1 MFDVE
6 NLFER
11 RADNRWERVC
21 AGDLFERNVWS
32 RPDHEALVGMPG
44 AFVDPAYERMTY
56 RQADEAANRF
66 ANGLL
71 ARGLGRGDR
80 VLLVCENTIEAYIAK
95 IAIGK
100 AGMVV
105 VPVNPSLAEDVIHHL
120 VERCAP
126 RFAMVDAELWPRVGK
141 ALAGAGLAVDVTI
154 PIGGEVIEGSIS
166 HADFVRDQPTT
177 EPDVTVHG
185 DDIWQILFTSGT
197 TAMPKGVMQ
206 SHTYAYFAAYSF
218 ALTLTRGIPHEQD
231 LRLCTFLPAIYHVT
245 DLCLTLPAFVC
256 GGTLILGRRPDP
268 HGAAIAVTR
277 EGATA
282 YYPGSSQMLRAF
294 AEMVHS
300 DPMAYS
306 ARTVKV
312 IPFAWSNIPPGLATM
327 LQDLCGPDVHLFEIF
342 GQTES
347 ITCHRFHLERNAD
360 KYRRHAPHVNY
371 VGTPSPALASA
382 VWDEEGNDL
391 RDQPGVQGEAVYRS
405 PGITAGYYK
414 DRAATEQAFRGGWF
428 HSGDTCVYDEEGDRV
443 MQDRSKDIV
452 KSGGENVSSLRVEA
466 VLQGH
471 PAVARAAVIGVKHE
485 RWGEAVTALVILGG
499 AERGAGPSEAELIA
513 FARQRLAGFELPKKI
528 IFVEDFP
535 VTVGGKVLKYK
546 LRAQYENLYE

>member
-1 MFDVE
+1 
-6 NLFER
+6 
-11 RADNRWERVC
+11 
-21 AGDLFERNVWS
+21 
-32 RPDHEALVGMPG
+32 MPG

-71 ARGLGRGDR
+71 ARGLRRGDR
-80 VLLVCENTIEAYIAK
+80 VLLVCENTIEAYVAK

-126 RFAMVDAELWPRVGK
+126 RFAMIDAELWPRVGK
-141 ALAGAGLAVDVTI
+141 ALAGAGLTVDVTI
-154 PIGGEVIEGSIS
+154 PIGGDVAPGSIS
-166 HADFVRDQPTT
+166 HADFVRDQPAT

-185 DDIWQILFTSGT
+185 DDIWQILLTSGT

-218 ALTLTRGIPHEQD
+218 ALSLTRGIPHEQD
-231 LRLCTFLPAIYHVT
+231 LRMCCFLPSIYHVT
-245 DLCLTLPAFVC
+245 DLCLTLPVFVS
-256 GGTLILGRRPDP
+256 GGTLILGRRPDAR
-268 HGAAIAVTR
+268 GAAIAVTR

-282 YYPGSSQMLRAF
+282 YYGGSPQMLRAF

-306 ARTVKV
+306 ARTVRV
-312 IPFAWSNIPPGLATM
+312 IPFAWSNIPPGLTTM
-327 LQDLCGPDVHLFEIF
+327 LQHLCGPDLHLFEIF

-347 ITCHRFHLERNAD
+347 ITCHRFSLERNAI
-360 KYRRHAPHVNY
+360 KYQRHAPHVNY

-382 VWDEEGNDL
+382 VWDESGKDL
-391 RDQPGVQGEAVYRS
+391 RGRPGEQGEAVYRS

-414 DRAATEQAFRGGWF
+414 DREGTEQAFRGGWF
-428 HSGDTCVYDEEGDRV
+428 HSGDTCVYDEDGDRI

-485 RWGEAVTALVILGG
+485 RWGEAVTALVILHP
-499 AERGAGPSEAELIA
+499 AEGSATPAPSVRCTRGS
-513 FARQRLAGFELPKKI
+513 
-528 IFVEDFP
+528 
-535 VTVGGKVLKYK
+535 
-546 LRAQYENLYE
+546 

>member
-1 MFDVE
+1 MIDVE

-21 AGDLFERNVWS
+21 AGDLFERNTWS
-32 RPDHEALVGMPG
+32 RPDHEALVGCPG

-71 ARGLGRGDR
+71 ARGLQRGDR
-80 VLLVCENTIEAYIAK
+80 VLLVCENTIEAYVAK

-105 VPVNPSLAEDVIHHL
+105 VPVNPSLAEDVIRHL

-126 RFAMVDAELWPRVGK
+126 RFAMVDAELWPRVQK
-141 ALAGAGLAVDVTI
+141 AFSGASLALDVTI
-154 PIGGEVIEGSIS
+154 PIGGDVIAGSTS
-166 HADFVRDQPTT
+166 YADFVKGQPTT

-206 SHTYAYFAAYSF
+206 SHIYAHFAAYSF
-218 ALTLTRGIPHEQD
+218 ALSLTRGLGHESD
-231 LRLCTFLPAIYHVT
+231 LRMCCFLPSIYHVT
-245 DLCLTLPAFVC
+245 DLCLTLPVFLA
-256 GGTLILGRRPDP
+256 GGTLILGRRPDARE
-268 HGAAIAVTR
+268 AAAAVTR

-282 YYPGSSQMLRAF
+282 YYGGSPQMLRAF

-306 ARTVKV
+306 ARTVRV
-312 IPFAWSNIPPGLATM
+312 IPFAWSNIPQGLTTM
-327 LQDLCGPDVHLFEIF
+327 LHDLCGENVHLFEIF

-347 ITCHRFHLERNAD
+347 IACHRFPLERNAD

-371 VGTPSPALASA
+371 VGTPSPILASA
-382 VWDEEGNDL
+382 VWDQGGNDL
-391 RDQPGVQGEAVYRS
+391 RESPGTPGEAVYRS
-405 PGITAGYYK
+405 PAITSGYYK
-414 DRAATEQAFRGGWF
+414 DAAATAEAFRGGWF
-428 HSGDTCVYDEEGDRV
+428 HSGDICAYDDEGDRI
-443 MQDRSKDIV
+443 MQDRMKDIV

-471 PAVARAAVIGVKHE
+471 PAVARAAVIGLRHE
-485 RWGEAVTALVILGG
+485 RWGEAVTAIIIL
-499 AERGAGPSEAELIA
+499 SEDPASAVSEDEIIA
-513 FARQRLAGFELPKKI
+513 FARARLAGFELPKKI
-528 IFVEDFP
+528 VFVKELP

-546 LRAQYENLYE
+546 LRTMYADLYG